1 MSAGRMALHGSSW
14 KDGFRH
20 NKHHTVFLSK
30 GEKEGR
36 KKEGGGRRKE
46 DGAEDRCGRTYR
58 L

>member
-1 MSAGRMALHGSSW
+1 MSAGKMAFHGSSW

-30 GEKEGR
+30 EAKEGS

-46 DGAEDRCGRTYR
+46 GGAEDRCGRTYR